1 MWKKF
6 DSLINFSRL
15 IPPKTKLYFDD
26 SIFMLNNHR
35 LQARQARLDDILA
48 ILELEIKVYGYL
60 PWSKEHFQSE
70 LQKKTALYIVVYDVT
85 NLIAVVGIHL
95 NGENGHITYLAVSPV
110 WQKQGLGTYLLRL
123 IINLA
128 QKWHC
133 VRLSLEVRKDN
144 KIAQELYCRFGFVTK
159 FVRPGYYQDVHQ
171 DGLNMILDLPIK
183 QKKGKN
189 FG

>member
-1 MWKKF
+1 M
-6 DSLINFSRL
+6 
-15 IPPKTKLYFDD
+15 
-26 SIFMLNNHR
+26 
-35 LQARQARLDDILA
+35 
-48 ILELEIKVYGYL
+48 
-60 PWSKEHFQSE
+60 
-70 LQKKTALYIVVYDVT
+70 T

-95 NGENGHITYLAVSPV
+95 NGEKGHITYLAVSPV

-144 KIAQELYCRFGFVTK
+144 KIAQELYCRFGFVTN
-159 FVRPGYYQDVHQ
+159 FVRPDYYQDVHQ